1 MVKIG
6 LLSMKDR
13 VIGRERGKLDL
24 KNRAVGQEKK
34 EKLAIEPW
42 GVFLRI

>member
-1 MVKIG
+1 
-6 LLSMKDR
+6 MKDR
-13 VIGRERGKLDL
+13 VIGREKGKIGREKGELGL